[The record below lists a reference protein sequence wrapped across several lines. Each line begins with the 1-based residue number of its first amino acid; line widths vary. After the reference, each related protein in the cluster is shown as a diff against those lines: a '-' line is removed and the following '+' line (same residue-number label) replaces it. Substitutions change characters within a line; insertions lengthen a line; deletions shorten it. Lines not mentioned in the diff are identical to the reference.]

1 MYSQG
6 DKEKYWFGYRD
17 RRFEGIDNCAE
28 QYMILGCRSQKLSVI
43 KFPRNFI
50 EQNISM
56 MNASTDSTTGK
67 ITHYHIVIFK
77 NSDGKMSMLLS
88 KPTLREIDIS
98 QYVAGEI

>member
-1 MYSQG
+1 
-6 DKEKYWFGYRD
+6 
-17 RRFEGIDNCAE
+17 
-28 QYMILGCRSQKLSVI
+28 
-43 KFPRNFI
+43 
-50 EQNISM
+50 M